1 MVYLGYGLYLVKF
14 YNRDQEVMC
23 STLTFH
29 NGAMRVG
36 CRALDLKLVVY
47 NKIQKIIISIKV
59 L

>member
-1 MVYLGYGLYLVKF
+1 MVVRLY
-14 YNRDQEVMC
+14 DEDEEVMC